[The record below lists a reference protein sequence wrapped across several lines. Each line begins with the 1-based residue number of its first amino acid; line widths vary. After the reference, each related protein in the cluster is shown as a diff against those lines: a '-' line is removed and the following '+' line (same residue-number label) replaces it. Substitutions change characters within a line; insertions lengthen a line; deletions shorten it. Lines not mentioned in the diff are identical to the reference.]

1 MPSQVDA
8 TWKMKPSRRC
18 SPSVRI
24 SRPIS
29 SCSRSTNSVASSC
42 ASRSASPVRR
52 KVARLRSVCASHAG
66 RGMLPMLVVVSGP
79 SCICRDPILVDGKP
93 YHRRSRSSYRTNPFA
108 SGAIHFILAAIS
120 RHLCNQQCR
129 SERKRKTMASNEPVT
144 IPALQQMKRD
154 GKKSVGFVAWDYQIA
169 RIAERAGADFI
180 SVGDSVGVNLWG
192 HSNPLEVTM
201 AEILV
206 CCKAVRRGVT
216 RALVSCDVPFG
227 PVQEGVDSALR
238 AAIRL
243 VKEGGADMVKLDAAA
258 DFPEAV
264 KALTRAGIPVFAQFG
279 LTPQTALK
287 YGIPYSAQN
296 SSGAE
301 ATAEAAAK
309 LVEEAKMLEDAG
321 AVALDFTN
329 SGPIA
334 GAAVVKAVKI
344 PVIGGFGGGPW
355 LDGRVRMAHTA
366 IGYAEKWID
375 SKTDTYFNG
384 AKATLAAF
392 TALIDDARGG
402 RQIKG

>member
-1 MPSQVDA
+1 ME
-8 TWKMKPSRRC
+8 T
-18 SPSVRI
+18 
-24 SRPIS
+24 
-29 SCSRSTNSVASSC
+29 
-42 ASRSASPVRR
+42 
-52 KVARLRSVCASHAG
+52 
-66 RGMLPMLVVVSGP
+66 
-79 SCICRDPILVDGKP
+79 
-93 YHRRSRSSYRTNPFA
+93 
-108 SGAIHFILAAIS
+108 
-120 RHLCNQQCR
+120 
-129 SERKRKTMASNEPVT
+129 VT

-154 GKKSVGFVAWDYQIA
+154 GRKSIGVVAWDYQIA
-169 RIAERAGADFI
+169 RIAERAGMDFV

-192 HSNPLEVTM
+192 HANPLEVTM
-201 AEILV
+201 DEMLV

-227 PVQEGVDSALR
+227 PVQEGIEGALR

-243 VKEGGADMVKLDAAA
+243 IKEGGADMVKLDAAA
-258 DFPEAV
+258 DFPDAV
-264 KALTRAGIPVFAQFG
+264 TALSRAGIPVFAQFG

-296 SSGAE
+296 SAAALATAE
-301 ATAEAAAK
+301 ATAK
-309 LVEEAKMLEDAG
+309 LVAEAKMLEAAG

-329 SGPIA
+329 SGPVA

-355 LDGRVRMAHTA
+355 LDGRVRLAHTA

-375 SKTDTYFNG
+375 SKTETYFNG

-392 TALIDDARGG
+392 TALIDDARAG